1 MEDIKVKM
9 KHVNA
14 SSFLKKIAIIIII
27 LLFIFIIFFEIG
39 YGKVLIIFHQETR
52 DVYVSKRVQ
61 TGDIVEYYWIHSFE
75 HIPWT
80 EDFEILEDNRLEL
93 KKITVEGFGAGIPE
107 NKGKVSIE
115 DGIIIMDEIDQY
127 FNEINW
133 INSNSALVYIGLNNN
148 EIIKG
153 SDLPH
158 HEPLKLIVEERLLV
172 WTRFQ

>member
-80 EDFEILEDNRLEL
+80 EDFEILED
-93 KKITVEGFGAGIPE
+93 
-107 NKGKVSIE
+107 
-115 DGIIIMDEIDQY
+115 GIIIMDEIDQY
-127 FNEINW
+127 YNEINW